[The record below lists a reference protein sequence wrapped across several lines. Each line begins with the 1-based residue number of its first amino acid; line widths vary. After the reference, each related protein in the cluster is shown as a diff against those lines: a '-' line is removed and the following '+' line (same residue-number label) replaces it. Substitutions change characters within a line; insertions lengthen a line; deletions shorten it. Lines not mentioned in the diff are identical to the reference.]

1 MPTLECFVSL
11 SDLRRWMCGLA
22 LGLVA
27 QVAPQAQ
34 QPGSAAP
41 NAWPAA
47 PRGGTVQEVAPAASG
62 VPGGQRYGA
71 AAAAA
76 AAAYRVEPGMPQ
88 TISVGDVTT
97 MRYPGVARIALG
109 NGSLLRATVV
119 DDREIVL
126 IGEIT
131 GSTTMHVWLRNGRQF
146 THPIDVVSARP
157 GKVAAE
163 LQAMINEFPGLKARQ
178 VGDRIVLEGRH
189 QDRESAIK
197 LQRLAGSFPQ
207 ILSLVPDQ
215 PLDADTLQLERMIQ
229 FDLRVVEVKRSA
241 IEQLG
246 IKWASN
252 ANGPTFASNSL
263 VYSNTPWRPPEVAGY
278 PAVNTANPIRSYLGL
293 ATTITSALQ
302 FLEQRGDAWTL
313 AEPRLS
319 CRSGGTATFLAGGEI
334 PIPVPQGNGAVGVQY
349 KEYGVRLEFKPQAD
363 PEENVDSTLMVEVSQ
378 PDTRNSNGGFIAF
391 TTNRSQTQVRLKA
404 GEPLVIAGLLRTR
417 SERSDSAIPGLGRL
431 PLIGALFGSKEM
443 TTEKTELF
451 IIATPRVLQPG
462 ATDPEV
468 TSTADLSKQQAERVE
483 RELKTPQFRMGVR
496 SEPPPAETTKE
507 ER

>member
-1 MPTLECFVSL
+1 MF
-11 SDLRRWMCGLA
+11 GLV

-27 QVAPQAQ
+27 SVSVPAQ
-34 QPGSAAP
+34 QAVPASPAAP
-41 NAWPAA
+41 NAGPAA
-47 PRGGTVQEVAPAASG
+47 RGGMVQEVGVAASAAQ
-62 VPGGQRYGA
+62 GGMSARA

-76 AAAYRVEPGMPQ
+76 AAAPVRVEPGMPQ
-88 TISVGDVTT
+88 TIAVGDVTT

-109 NGSLLRATVV
+109 NGALLRATVV

-126 IGEIT
+126 IGEVS
-131 GSTTMHVWLRNGRQF
+131 GSTTMHVWLRNGRQI
-146 THPIDVVSARP
+146 THPIDVVAARP

-246 IKWASN
+246 IKWVGN

-263 VYSNTPWRPPEVAGY
+263 IYSNTPWRPPEMAGY
-278 PAVNTANPIRSYLGL
+278 PAVNTANPIRSVLGM

-334 PIPVPQGNGAVGVQY
+334 PIPVAQGNGAISVQY

-363 PEENVDSTLMVEVSQ
+363 PDENVDSTLMVEVSQ
-378 PDTRNSNGGFIAF
+378 PDTRNSNQGFIAF

-417 SERSDSAIPGLGRL
+417 SERADNTVPGLGRL

-462 ATDPEV
+462 VADPEV
-468 TSTADLSKQQAERVE
+468 GTTVDLTKQQGERVE

-496 SEPPPAETTKE
+496 SDAPPVETKE
-507 ER
+507 EH